1 MQMSLI
7 EENKSVG
14 TAQAQWGHYL
24 RGGLRVSVLHPV
36 NGKFTNKSSFY
47 LPRKMIG
54 FYKPKTYRSS
64 RGCCICKAKSS
75 SSRFTDSKRYE
86 GDFQNCFGL
95 HESRT
100 GDICNA
106 CVLLVKRWKKLP
118 GGSKKNWNHVVDA
131 RGGPN
136 LKPLRLRHKRI
147 RSLAARR
154 LKRQQVLQMKKNLSD
169 HCSGAHSTASSASPT
184 HSSSCSNH
192 SDTDTDTELRTA
204 HSRNS
209 AFSFL
214 DPTYW
219 KRQKVCCGIIYEGR
233 YGEILI
239 DAKQFKPCCSNKKT
253 EETVAS

>member
-1 MQMSLI
+1 
-7 EENKSVG
+7 
-14 TAQAQWGHYL
+14 
-24 RGGLRVSVLHPV
+24 
-36 NGKFTNKSSFY
+36 
-47 LPRKMIG
+47 MIG

-75 SSRFTDSKRYE
+75 SSRFTDSIRYE
-86 GDFQNCFGL
+86 GDFQTCFGL
-95 HESRT
+95 HERRT

-118 GGSKKNWNHVVDA
+118 SDSKKNWNHVVDA

-136 LKPLRLRHKRI
+136 LKALRI
-147 RSLAARR
+147 RPKAIRRLAARR
-154 LKRQQVLQMKKNLSD
+154 NQIDKNLSG
-169 HCSGAHSTASSASPT
+169 HYSGAHSTASSASPT

-192 SDTDTDTELRTA
+192 SDTDTDVEIRRTA
-204 HSRNS
+204 PSRGS
-209 AFSFL
+209 SSFSFL

-239 DAKQFKPCCSNKKT
+239 DAQQYKPCCSNKKT
-253 EETVAS
+253 EVTTTS

>member
-1 MQMSLI
+1 
-7 EENKSVG
+7 
-14 TAQAQWGHYL
+14 
-24 RGGLRVSVLHPV
+24 
-36 NGKFTNKSSFY
+36 
-47 LPRKMIG
+47 MIG

-86 GDFQNCFGL
+86 DDFQNCFGL
-95 HESRT
+95 HEGRA

-118 GGSKKNWNHVVDA
+118 SGSKKNWNHVVDA

-136 LKPLRLRHKRI
+136 LKALRI
-147 RSLAARR
+147 RPKGIRRLAARR
-154 LKRQQVLQMKKNLSD
+154 NQIKKNLSS
-169 HCSGAHSTASSASPT
+169 HYSGAHSTASSASPT

-192 SDTDTDTELRTA
+192 SDTDTDIEIRTA
-204 HSRNS
+204 PSRS
-209 AFSFL
+209 SHFSFL

-219 KRQKVCCGIIYEGR
+219 KRQKVCCGIIYKGR

-239 DAKQFKPCCSNKKT
+239 DAQQYKPCCSNKKT
-253 EETVAS
+253 EETTPR

>member
-1 MQMSLI
+1 
-7 EENKSVG
+7 
-14 TAQAQWGHYL
+14 
-24 RGGLRVSVLHPV
+24 
-36 NGKFTNKSSFY
+36 
-47 LPRKMIG
+47 MIG

-75 SSRFTDSKRYE
+75 SSRFTDSNRYE
-86 GDFQNCFGL
+86 GEFQNCFGL
-95 HESRT
+95 HERRT

-118 GGSKKNWNHVVDA
+118 SDSKKNWNHVVDA

-136 LKPLRLRHKRI
+136 LKALRI
-147 RSLAARR
+147 RPKGIRRLAA
-154 LKRQQVLQMKKNLSD
+154 KRNQIDKNLSSRY
-169 HCSGAHSTASSASPT
+169 SGAHSTASSASPT

-192 SDTDTDTELRTA
+192 SDTDTDIEIRRTA
-204 HSRNS
+204 PNRSS
-209 AFSFL
+209 SFSFL

-239 DAKQFKPCCSNKKT
+239 DAQQYKPCCSNKKT
-253 EETVAS
+253 EETTPR